1 MKKNLIL
8 YLKSHAIESLATKR
22 RFLPLF
28 KIKKDDGGL
37 KIARVDN
44 EDCCKYLRCHA
55 MNSKRESL
63 CCRDKNELRVEL
75 LKVVIPSYYLK

>member
-1 MKKNLIL
+1 M
-8 YLKSHAIESLATKR
+8 
-22 RFLPLF
+22 
-28 KIKKDDGGL
+28 KKDDGGL

-63 CCRDKNELRVEL
+63 CCRDKNELRVEF